1 MNTFD
6 SIETFDPN
14 DHRIDGYSKPL
25 EPGRKIG
32 QFQNFTLVR
41 SLGRGGMG
49 QVWLAEEELG
59 GGRKRNVVCKLLPMP
74 VQDDKKSMDDL
85 AKTFDLTSRLFHPH
99 ICPLFGMNEDPEY
112 GFFFVM
118 DHCEGGS
125 LWDWFQKPENRNGIA
140 LSELLPIFRPIAE
153 ALDYAHSQHIIHRD
167 VKPQNIMFA
176 IRDGQRVPCLIDF
189 GIAARVHATMTMT
202 MPTSQASTG
211 TPHYMPPEQFMGE
224 KKQDGRADQY
234 SLAASLYH
242 LLAGNPPFEGNIYS
256 LAAQVMQKIPDP
268 IPTLTAAQNSAL
280 LRALAKKP
288 DDRFAACA
296 EFVNSL
302 SGTSVPASQPVHQP
316 KPAPVA
322 SNPFADILKT
332 AEKELAEKKKRLEV
346 SVQKAYA
353 DENFPLAKKHVDEL
367 LALDPQNSHYLEFR
381 GFIQRQLDEEQ
392 AKRKNAGARM
402 VKTVNGI
409 EYAFRW
415 CPAGTFTM
423 GSPKSEW
430 DAAGIDWKSYD
441 ETQHSVTLTRGFWML
456 ETEVTQA
463 MWQSVMGNNPS
474 EFKSPTRPVECVS
487 WDDCQEFCRKLSS
500 KLNEEVSLPTE
511 AQWEYACRAGSETAL
526 PNGPIEI
533 LGLNNAPALDPI
545 AWYGG
550 NSSVGFELSNGYDSS
565 GWSEK
570 QYSGSRSGTHPVGKK
585 KPNAWGLYDMIG
597 NVWEWC
603 QDRYDEDYYTESPTS
618 DPCNEDSGSY
628 RVYRG
633 GSWFNGAQGCRSA
646 NRRRDTPD
654 VRFGNLGFRPVLASP
669 VPEE

>member
-6 SIETFDPN
+6 SIKTFDPN

-176 IRDGQRVPCLIDF
+176 IRDGQRVPSLIDF

-202 MPTSQASTG
+202 MPTSQASKG

-288 DDRFAACA
+288 DDRFPACSDFLNA
-296 EFVNSL
+296 L
-302 SGTSVPASQPVHQP
+302 SETTKTVASQPQTVQ
-316 KPAPVA
+316 A
-322 SNPFADILKT
+322 NPFVNFIKT
-332 AEKELAEKKKRLEV
+332 TEQKEREEKEYQERNLEKQKNLFADPAKTLKKQLDGQYKYILNGN
-346 SVQKAYA
+346 SVTITKYIGTATSVTIPYGVTSIGDDTFRGCNNLTSVTIPSSVTSIGDAAFKDCLSLKSVTIPDSVTCIGKWAFCHCKSLKSLTIPNSVTGIGDDAFFGCNDLTIYGNFWSEAAKYA
-353 DENFPLAKKHVDEL
+353 KREKIEFRNEL
-367 LALDPQNSHYLEFR
+367 LDSFFVVLGVLFF
-381 GFIQRQLDEEQ
+381 GFIAYVGYILLSF
-392 AKRKNAGARM
+392 
-402 VKTVNGI
+402 I
-409 EYAFRW
+409 
-415 CPAGTFTM
+415 
-423 GSPKSEW
+423 
-430 DAAGIDWKSYD
+430 
-441 ETQHSVTLTRGFWML
+441 
-456 ETEVTQA
+456 
-463 MWQSVMGNNPS
+463 
-474 EFKSPTRPVECVS
+474 S
-487 WDDCQEFCRKLSS
+487 WL
-500 KLNEEVSLPTE
+500 L
-511 AQWEYACRAGSETAL
+511 
-526 PNGPIEI
+526 
-533 LGLNNAPALDPI
+533 
-545 AWYGG
+545 
-550 NSSVGFELSNGYDSS
+550 
-565 GWSEK
+565 
-570 QYSGSRSGTHPVGKK
+570 
-585 KPNAWGLYDMIG
+585 
-597 NVWEWC
+597 
-603 QDRYDEDYYTESPTS
+603 
-618 DPCNEDSGSY
+618 
-628 RVYRG
+628 
-633 GSWFNGAQGCRSA
+633 
-646 NRRRDTPD
+646 
-654 VRFGNLGFRPVLASP
+654 
-669 VPEE
+669 

>member
-6 SIETFDPN
+6 SIKTFDPN

-74 VQDDKKSMDDL
+74 VQGDKKSMDDL

-176 IRDGQRVPCLIDF
+176 IRDGQRVPSLIDF

-202 MPTSQASTG
+202 MPTSQASKG

-288 DDRFAACA
+288 DDRFATCA
-296 EFVNSL
+296 EFVNAL
-302 SGTSVPASQPVHQP
+302 NGTE
-316 KPAPVA
+316 
-322 SNPFADILKT
+322 NPFKNVLKT

-353 DENFPLAKKHVDEL
+353 DENFPLAKQLIDEL
-367 LALDPQNSHYLEFR
+367 LVLDPKDPHYLEFR
-381 GFIQRQLDEEQ
+381 DFIQRQLDEEQ

-415 CPAGTFTM
+415 CPPGSFLM
-423 GSPKSEW
+423 GSPE
-430 DAAGIDWKSYD
+430 DEPDRERD

-500 KLNEEVSLPTE
+500 KLGLTVSLPTE

-603 QDRYDEDYYTESPTS
+603 QDWYGSYSTSPTS
-618 DPCNEDSGSY
+618 DPTGPNSGSN
-628 RVYRG
+628 RVNRG
-633 GSWFNGAQGCRSA
+633 GSWYGSAQGCRSA
-646 NRRRDTPD
+646 CRGRLAPDDRRY
-654 VRFGNLGFRPVLASP
+654 GLGFRPVLASP
-669 VPEE
+669 APEE